1 MMYVANSGFR
11 VHVRQFFKH
20 IPAAFGRPGL
30 FFEGVCGL
38 LGLGWFAQLFF
49 TPTQRDG
56 GFRHE
61 KYFFDAILSERF
73 LTSENEVFPLVSVSN
88 RCSDLGLRMMSE
100 GQAQKGRSY
109 HPLPSHDSQDPSRLC
124 SVFCSEQ
131 RGLCRGRGPPNRICM
146 RRPKGSQL
154 WHGRSLLR
162 SLFRSTCRTS
172 HAQCSRPIE
181 ERKTGMRARRSK
193 D

>member
-1 MMYVANSGFR
+1 MPGPSCLICLFR
-11 VHVRQFFKH
+11 F
-20 IPAAFGRPGL
+20 IISDCSLGI
-30 FFEGVCGL
+30 GVVCCTMVSIIRL
-38 LGLGWFAQLFF
+38 S
-49 TPTQRDG
+49 TEENN
-56 GFRHE
+56 FRHE
-61 KYFFDAILSERF
+61 QDFFDAILSERF
-73 LTSENEVFPLVSVSN
+73 LTSGNEVFPLVSVSN

-100 GQAQKGRSY
+100 GQARKGRSY
-109 HPLPSHDSQDPSRLC
+109 HPLPSHHSQDHSRLC

-131 RGLCRGRGPPNRICM
+131 RGLCRGQGPPNRICM

-154 WHGRSLLR
+154 WRGRSLLR
-162 SLFRSTCRTS
+162 SLSRSTCRTF